1 MPVNKACEKCGKAF
15 TVPPRRSGEVRFCS
29 RACKTAAGRIT
40 LRCAGCGKSFQ
51 RVSSDQRGQ
60 SAYCSRDCY
69 HAGQKGKPKREAD
82 SRPKYVKTCEVCATK
97 FRVTKTRAE
106 TARFCSKV
114 CLRLSATYGQECSE
128 RQQGDKAWRWAGG
141 KYKDHSGYIR
151 QKAKRLGVETFGW
164 EHRAVIL
171 EAMLAQAPHHPFID
185 RTGAKPKLRREVD
198 VHHIDRDRAHN
209 ELSNLL
215 AVTRLAHAL
224 IHAFNRKP
232 EPWECWPPNP
242 DKW

>member
-1 MPVNKACEKCGKAF
+1 MPVSKVCEKCGTGF
-15 TVPPRRSGEVRFCS
+15 TVPPRRSEEVRFCS

-40 LRCAGCGKSFQ
+40 LHCAACGKLFE

-60 SAYCSRDCY
+60 AAYCSRECY
-69 HAGQKGKPKREAD
+69 HAGQQGRPKQLPD
-82 SRPKYVKTCEVCATK
+82 SRPRYVKTCEVCAAE
-97 FRVTKTRAE
+97 FRVTKTRSE
-106 TARFCSKV
+106 TARFCSRV
-114 CLRLSATYGQECSE
+114 CQKLSATFAKECSE
-128 RQQGDKAWRWAGG
+128 RQQGEKSHRWTGG
-141 KYKDHSGYIR
+141 KYKDHAGYIR
-151 QKAKRLGVETFGW
+151 QKAKRLGVETVAW

-185 RTGAKPKLRREVD
+185 RAGAKPRLRSDID

-209 ELSNLL
+209 DLSNLL
-215 AVTRLAHAL
+215 AVTRQAHAL
-224 IHAFNRKP
+224 IHLTNRKP